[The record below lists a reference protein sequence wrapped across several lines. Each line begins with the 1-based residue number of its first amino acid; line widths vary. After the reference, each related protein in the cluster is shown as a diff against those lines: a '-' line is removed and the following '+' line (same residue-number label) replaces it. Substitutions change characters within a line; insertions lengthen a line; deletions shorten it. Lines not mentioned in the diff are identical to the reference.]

1 MKHNGKEETAV
12 QSETTKAG
20 TGMTVSACLWLGLF
34 PLIQFGSFHTITRD
48 KWICMF
54 ILTAL
59 TAAGFLVDLRMR
71 RVSRPR
77 LLPLLFGAGLLL
89 WTVLSCLLSPY
100 PGAPWW
106 TGTGRREGLVSQL
119 CYLGL
124 FFLFSFSRVRR
135 RPVLI
140 SAGCGVLVFLV
151 VVLLQR
157 AGGNPFGLYPDGYRY
172 EDAPQFQGTIGN
184 VDLCSGYLVIVCGL
198 FLSALVHTLCGLF
211 RHPAGT
217 QSDREPGAGHAALRM
232 VLPAVFLLLVLS
244 VSVWLLFAFEV
255 DSGLLA
261 LAVLL
266 LWTLARL
273 VPKRYRLPALILLL
287 ALMLTVVWFWPGQAG
302 PVWELH
308 EILRGR
314 PQSSFGSGRIGV
326 WVRTAAMLAEEGRL
340 LTGTGADTFANRFSD
355 YLFRYELAHPDGEL
369 LADYYDTPHSE
380 YLAMVVNCGIPA
392 LLCFLVLIL
401 AGCFGVSVW
410 KDGVL
415 GYAVQALLSFSV
427 CIVAPMFWVVLG
439 LSLSR
444 PSPPKAE

>member
-1 MKHNGKEETAV
+1 M
-12 QSETTKAG
+12 QSETKKAG
-20 TGMTVSACLWLGLF
+20 SGMTVSACLWLGLF
-34 PLIQFGSFHTITRD
+34 PLLQFGSFHTITRD

-54 ILTAL
+54 FLASL

-77 LLPLLFGAGLLL
+77 LLPLLFGVGLLL

-106 TGTGRREGLVSQL
+106 TGTGRREGLASQL

-135 RPVLI
+135 EPVLV

-157 AGGNPFGLYPDGYRY
+157 AGKNPFGLYPVGYSY
-172 EDAPQFQGTIGN
+172 ETAPQFQGTIGN
-184 VDLCSGYLVIVCGL
+184 VDMCSGYLVIVCGL
-198 FLSALVHTLCGLF
+198 FLSSLIHTLYGLF
-211 RHPAGT
+211 RRPDREQAN
-217 QSDREPGAGHAALRM
+217 REPGAEHVALRM
-232 VLPAVFLLLVLS
+232 VIQAVFLLLVLS
-244 VSVWLLFAFEV
+244 VSVWMLFAFKV

-261 LAVLL
+261 LTVMLFWMLMRLL
-266 LWTLARL
+266 
-273 VPKRYRLPALILLL
+273 PKRYRLPALILLL
-287 ALMLTVVWFWPGQAG
+287 ALMLTVVWFWSGQAG

-314 PQSSFGSGRIGV
+314 LQSSFGSGRVGL
-326 WVRTAAMLAEEGRL
+326 WSCTTAMLAEEGHL
-340 LTGTGADTFANRFSD
+340 LTGTGADTFAARFSD
-355 YLFRYELAHPDGEL
+355 YLIRYEMTHPHNEFS
-369 LADYYDTPHSE
+369 ADYYDTPHSE

-392 LLCFLVLIL
+392 LLCFLALIL

-410 KDGVL
+410 KNSVL

-439 LSLSR
+439 LALSR
-444 PSPPKAE
+444 FSPPKAE

>member
-1 MKHNGKEETAV
+1 MKHNEKEETAV
-12 QSETTKAG
+12 PSETKKAG
-20 TGMTVSACLWLGLF
+20 PGMTVSACLWLGLF
-34 PLIQFGSFHTITRD
+34 PLLQFGSFHTITRD

-54 ILTAL
+54 ILAAL

-77 LLPLLFGAGLLL
+77 LLPLLLGAGLLL

-100 PGAPWW
+100 PGTPWW
-106 TGTGRREGLVSQL
+106 IGTGRREGLASQL

-140 SAGCGVLVFLV
+140 SAGCGILVFLA

-157 AGGNPFGLYPDGYRY
+157 AGGNPFGLYPDGYSY
-172 EDAPQFQGTIGN
+172 EGAPQFQGTIGN

-198 FLSALVHTLCGLF
+198 FLSALVRTLRSLF
-211 RHPAGT
+211 RRPASA
-217 QSDREPGAGHAALRM
+217 QDDSKPGAGHAVLRA
-232 VLPAVFLLLVLS
+232 VLRLVFLLLALS

-266 LWTLARL
+266 LWTLVRL

-287 ALMLTVVWFWPGQAG
+287 ALMLTVVWFWPGQTG

-314 PQSSFGSGRIGV
+314 PQGSFGSGRVGI

-340 LTGTGADTFANRFSD
+340 WTGTGADTFAARFSD
-355 YLFRYELAHPDGEL
+355 YLFRYELSHPDGEF
-369 LADYYDTPHSE
+369 LADYFDTPHNE